1 MAAAASSAEASTPEI
16 YFRVSFRNTILDAL
30 RSRPGWIETDSDTEW
45 DFNWA
50 NVEWIREFFD
60 RVKMDDEQRVNHFR
74 NHYELTR
81 KDLLVKN
88 VKRMRKQLGRMED
101 AEEAAAYDFVP
112 ESFVLPGDYALFVE
126 AFRRLP
132 GTTWIM
138 KPVGRAQGRGIFLIT
153 KLSQISEWRKDHTW
167 KGDAPKAETY
177 IVQRYVD
184 RPYTV
189 GNKKFDCRLYTLV
202 TSFTPLTVWL
212 YRGGFARFSSARY
225 DHSAGTEDLHMH
237 LTNVAIQKKTAAYAA
252 SGGSKWSMRN
262 LKLFMASKHGL
273 PAVNRLMG
281 DIEALIIRSLLA
293 CQQVVIQDRHSF
305 ELYGYDVLW
314 DESLKPWLLE
324 VNASPSLSADTD
336 SDYRMKRAMLSDMLD
351 VLDLEGVRSGDELSV
366 GGFDCIWDG
375 GPTAHDRPAGLSSWL
390 GTLPPSDAHFEGMT
404 KASGK
409 AGAAA
414 EAPSTPLSEPD
425 AAAADATAAAAGS
438 AAAAAGAAASG
449 AGAAPASELP
459 AGVEVP
465 PPIRGLAGVDAG
477 RGMTTSPIVA
487 PAGRQ
492 SRRD

>member
-1 MAAAASSAEASTPEI
+1 
-16 YFRVSFRNTILDAL
+16 
-30 RSRPGWIETDSDTEW
+30 
-45 DFNWA
+45 
-50 NVEWIREFFD
+50 
-60 RVKMDDEQRVNHFR
+60 
-74 NHYELTR
+74 
-81 KDLLVKN
+81 
-88 VKRMRKQLGRMED
+88 
-101 AEEAAAYDFVP
+101 
-112 ESFVLPGDYALFVE
+112 

-225 DHSAGTEDLHMH
+225 DHSAGTEDLPGRGPLWVGEAIGGPAGDSAPHMH

-351 VLDLEGVRSGDELSV
+351 VLDLEGVRSGDELS
-366 GGFDCIWDG
+366 
-375 GPTAHDRPAGLSSWL
+375 PAGLSSWL

-425 AAAADATAAAAGS
+425 AAAADATAAAAGA